1 MSQTSK
7 ILIFAPREETLEQL
21 TKFKSIGCQVVVGEK
36 CWQLPDGKYENELVE
51 AARDA
56 DALMGTS
63 IRETPITARVMQAS
77 SRLRIVSKYTVGF
90 DDIDLEAATSL
101 GILVCNAPTE
111 ANCFGVA
118 ESTIAM
124 MLTMLKKLRE
134 RDADIRAGRWRE
146 PNVLATYV
154 GSRASD
160 GYPGITLGLVGL
172 GRVAARVAD
181 LLAPWKIR
189 IIGYD
194 PYVDS
199 TKFLLHRVERVDYG
213 TLLRQADVVS
223 FHVALTR
230 ETHHML
236 RDEQIAIMRPS
247 AIVINTSRGKVI
259 HETALANAI
268 SSGKLAGA
276 AIDAFEQEP
285 LANHSPLRNL
295 GHRVLMTPH
304 AAAATDRDE
313 LRPGVEMSFNTVWSA
328 LDGRLPDNI
337 CNPEAVSLWKKRFGN
352 FSLVAN

>member
-1 MSQTSK
+1 MK
-7 ILIFAPREETLEQL
+7 HMAKVLIFATREETADQL
-21 TKFKSIGCQVVVGEK
+21 NKLKTAGCRIVTGEK
-36 CWQLPDGKYENELVE
+36 RWQFPGGKFENDLVE
-51 AARDA
+51 AARET

-77 SRLRIVSKYTVGF
+77 NRLRIISKYTVGF
-90 DDIDLEAATSL
+90 DDIDIEAATSL

-124 MLTMLKKLRE
+124 MLAMLKKLRE

-172 GRVAARVAD
+172 GRVASRVAD

-194 PYVDS
+194 PYVDP
-199 TKFLLHRVERVDYG
+199 TKFLLHRVERVDYES
-213 TLLRQADVVS
+213 LLRQADVVS
-223 FHVALTR
+223 FHVALTK
-230 ETHHML
+230 ETHYML
-236 RDEQIAIMRPS
+236 REEQIELMKHS

-259 HETALANAI
+259 QELALANAI
-268 SSGKLAGA
+268 SNGRIAGV

-285 LANHSPLRNL
+285 LANDSLLRKL
-295 GHRVLMTPH
+295 GNRVLMTPH
-304 AAAATDRDE
+304 AAAATERDE
-313 LRPGVEMSFNTVWSA
+313 LRPGVDMSFHIVWAA
-328 LDGRLPDNI
+328 LDGKLPDNI
-337 CNPEAVSLWKKRFGN
+337 CNPEAIPLWKKRFGN
-352 FSLVAN
+352 VSLLAS